1 MLVSNVKFAEELR
14 VPPLKIKLSASAD
27 PGVAPKLSLEEI
39 EIVPA
44 DKVVEPVY
52 VFEPESVKIPKPALA
67 NEPVPEITPETVSSP

>member
-1 MLVSNVKFAEELR
+1 MDDSVFTVPSPVKVIPLFVSNEKFAEELR
-14 VPPLKIKLSASAD
+14 VPPLKIILSASAD

-52 VFEPESVKIPKPALA
+52 VFEPESVKIP
-67 NEPVPEITPETVSSP
+67 